1 MIDALES
8 VRFVAANGSVLTVS
22 KNSYP
27 ELFWGIRGAGAN
39 FGIIT
44 EATYDLHKVSN
55 DTKGGGQGLTVDYI
69 FPAEKSLPYFQ
80 ALQNMGT
87 LPANLAVITLVLY
100 NETTGE
106 VSIFICP
113 VFFSSYVASL
123 YSQLT
128 GLSLESTYLTVR

>member
-27 ELFWGIRGAGAN
+27 DLFWGIRGAGAN

-55 DTKGGGQGLTVDYI
+55 DTNGGGQGLTVDYI

-106 VSIFICP
+106 VSIFIRP
-113 VFFSSYVASL
+113 VFFSSCVASL
-123 YSQLT
+123 YIQLT
-128 GLSLESTYLTVR
+128 RLSLESTYLTVR